1 MPLGNQYSPIPL
13 DGNAGDVLTKDSA
26 APNACSWQPAGAGT
40 GDVTKDAIVSG
51 TTITSINDTDV
62 LAVVTPG
69 TPNVL
74 KKILW
79 SAFKTVLNGI
89 YALTGHN
96 HDSSYVAKNVA
107 ITAGTKTKITYDT
120 KGLVT
125 SGADATQDDIGD
137 GTTNK
142 QYSATD
148 KSKLSG
154 IEASADVTDIGN
166 VSTVIGGASAATPV
180 DADKFPFYD
189 DTDSTLK
196 TVTGA
201 NLKTYIGASGLD
213 IHGLTAETTLAA
225 DDEFPFYDI
234 TASANRKV
242 VFSDIQ
248 KDTINKHYFVGIV
261 IMIDNATTN
270 PNTLYNWQTWVRV
283 DGGFAGMYKSGDANF
298 GTAGA
303 AVSGGALTKNLQH
316 THSTPALT
324 HSGTAVD
331 THSVGK
337 TALPFDQ
344 TMPMSAALTDVNIG
358 DHTVTQ
364 PSQHSAG
371 TSGNG
376 LSTTQDVLN
385 PGWVLCFWR
394 RTA

>member
-13 DGNAGDVLTKDSA
+13 DGNAGDVLTKDST
-26 APNACSWQPAGAGT
+26 APNAYSWQPAGAGT
-40 GDVTKDAIVSG
+40 GDVTKDAIASG
-51 TTITSINDTDV
+51 TTITSIADTDV

-74 KKILW
+74 RKIAY
-79 SAFKTVLNGI
+79 SAFKTLMNGL

-96 HDSSYVAKNVA
+96 HNSSYVAKNTA
-107 ITAGTKTKITYDT
+107 ITGATKTKITYDA

-125 SGADATQDDIGD
+125 SGSDATQDDIGD

-148 KSKLSG
+148 KSKLAG

-196 TVTGA
+196 TVTGTS
-201 NLKTYIGASGLD
+201 LKTYIGASGLD

-303 AVSGGALTKNLQH
+303 TVYGGSLTKNMQH
-316 THSTPALT
+316 THTTPSLS

-331 THSVGK
+331 SHGITPYVM
-337 TALPFDQ
+337 PFDQ
-344 TMPMSAALTDVNIG
+344 TTPMATAVISFTIA

-364 PSQHSAG
+364 PSDHAAG
-371 TSGNG
+371 NTGNG